1 MNVKYILF
9 IVIFN
14 LNLVSCTE
22 KIDYEYAEMYIT
34 QSAGDWA
41 QAISKGDTTTID
53 RIMADDFRGVS
64 SRGELYDKKTM
75 TQWSIERKNL
85 SKPEVYDVTIRFFGK
100 AAVAQGYETWTR
112 LSDSTSTKSIWTDTW
127 IYRNGKWQIVAAQ
140 DHKYKKQNTVANNAY
155 N

>member
-1 MNVKYILF
+1 MKSKYILL
-9 IVIFN
+9 IAVLN
-14 LNLVSCTE
+14 LSLVSCTE
-22 KIDYEYAEMYIT
+22 KIDYDYAEKYIT
-34 QSAGDWA
+34 QSADDWA
-41 QAISKGDTTTID
+41 QAIAKGDTSTIA

-75 TQWSIERKNL
+75 IRQSIERKYL

-100 AAVAQGYETWTR
+100 AAVAQGYETWTK

-140 DHKYKKQNTVANNAY
+140 DHKYKK
-155 N
+155 